1 MKKVILASLVTLA
14 MGSTAAVSAA
24 PSGTITIN
32 GKLTAATCTV
42 KVDNSATGD
51 ATVTLPALPITQL
64 AADGDTAGA
73 TNFVMKLSNC
83 TPANGNVRAFFEAG
97 ANVDAATGRLN
108 NALTTGQ
115 ANNVQIQLRD
125 DNDVILE
132 AGNTSQR
139 ANAASPLTA
148 GAAVLTYNAR
158 YYATGATTPGDLQ
171 SAVTYSIDYE

>member
-1 MKKVILASLVTLA
+1 MKKVILASLVALA
-14 MGSTAAVSAA
+14 LGSTAAVSAA
-24 PSGTITIN
+24 PSGNITIK

-42 KVDNSATGD
+42 KVDSSSTGD

-64 AADGDTAGA
+64 AEAGETAGA
-73 TNFVMKLSNC
+73 TNFVMKLSGC
-83 TPANGNVRAFFEAG
+83 TPTNGNVRAFFEAG

-115 ANNVQIQLRD
+115 AKNVQIQLR
-125 DNDVILE
+125 NDKDVVLE

-139 ANAASPLTA
+139 TNAASPLSS

-158 YYATGATTPGDLQ
+158 YYATGASTAGDLE